1 MEEEV
6 AHSGEVV
13 GEEAAVGV
21 GEVQILTIHHMT
33 LKMQKAGRALLLS
46 D

>member
-21 GEVQILTIHHMT
+21 GEVQIQVIHHMKQ
-33 LKMQKAGRALLLS
+33 KMQKVGRVLLLS